1 MPLLLTITPDQF
13 NSIGLGYG
21 RKVKNNVMR
30 TGFYSSLY
38 YSTKDITISNIPISI
53 KLNDVDTKETYG
65 KRRIFFPSS
74 SNTDIIKVLSSIEYS
89 ILHSYNPEK
98 KKVTHLC
105 NTLHNGNVI
114 SLHISQNSG
123 EIKKNSY
130 NVCFKIS
137 GIWET
142 DDEIGIIYKCY
153 SIDS

>member
-1 MPLLLTITPDQF
+1 MPLLLTITPEQF

-38 YSTKDITISNIPISI
+38 YSTKDITVSNIPISI
-53 KLNDVDTKETYG
+53 TLNDVVTKETYG
-65 KRRIFFPSS
+65 KRRIYFPIS
-74 SNTDIIKVLSSIEYS
+74 SNSNVINVLRNIEYN
-89 ILHSYNPEK
+89 ILHSYDPDK
-98 KKVTHLC
+98 VKVTHLS

-114 SLHISQNSG
+114 SLHITQNSG
-123 EIKKNSY
+123 EIKKNSN

-142 DDEIGIIYKCY
+142 EQEIGIIYKCY
-153 SIDS
+153 SIE